1 MRLTR
6 SHSRPPWL
14 LGPAFAA
21 HDKTEYTC
29 AQERRLMSGALIEI
43 ETLSKSFDGGKS
55 FAVRDASVTVRLGV
69 FVALVGGSGSG
80 QTTLLKSINRLIEPD
95 SGEVRIRGEAV
106 DREEAPA
113 VRRRIGY
120 VFQDIGL
127 FPLISVAQNIGI
139 PPPP

>member
-14 LGPAFAA
+14 MGPAFAA

-43 ETLSKSFDGGKS
+43 EALSKSFDGGKS
-55 FAVRDASVTVRLGV
+55 FAIRDASVTVRLGV

-80 QTTLLKSINRLIEPD
+80 KTTLLQSINRLIAPD
-95 SGEVRIRGEAV
+95 SAEVRIEAETV
-106 DREEAPA
+106 VPA
-113 VRRRIGY
+113 EPTATR
-120 VFQDIGL
+120 
-127 FPLISVAQNIGI
+127 
-139 PPPP
+139 